1 MATYKESG
9 VDIDKANSALS
20 KIKGYIR
27 STYNKNTLSDVGSFG
42 GCFKF
47 PSSDYKNPVIVS
59 SADGVGTKLKIAF
72 LSNTHDTIG
81 QCLVNHCTNDILAVG
96 ARPLFF
102 LDYFATGVLTIEN
115 REPKPSIISF
125 IPAFLSPAQ
134 KVAVLLVI
142 TGFPS
147 CISIFRTRGAVGKFA
162 QLRKSA

>member
-20 KIKGYIR
+20 KIKGHIR

-42 GCFKF
+42 GCFNF

-81 QCLVNHCTNDILAVG
+81 QCLVNHCVNDILAVG

-102 LDYFATGVLTIEN
+102 LDYLQQACWTPRPL
-115 REPKPSIISF
+115 RM
-125 IPAFLSPAQ
+125 LS
-134 KVAVLLVI
+134 KESLLRVKK
-142 TGFPS
+142 TTV
-147 CISIFRTRGAVGKFA
+147 C
-162 QLRKSA
+162 